1 MANLEKIVEHSLKKE
16 NNRMKYPNALEGV
29 KKIYKAEILEL
40 IAGILA
46 LVGAILLLVG
56 IAGTQV
62 ESTGAAVGGILG
74 GGLVMLAVAVL
85 GIIAFIMGILG
96 VKKAIPDEEN
106 FKTALYAMILGIV
119 ASVVIGFAKE
129 GSALSNAGSTL
140 SSICSFLAQY
150 YIITA
155 IIVLAQK
162 LADKAMEDRGLKTRK
177 ALMIV
182 WIAKIV
188 LEVIQ
193 IFLNKNTAVD
203 VTAGVLALI
212 AAVIAIVAYVMYLK
226 LLSKA
231 RVMLEK

>member
-1 MANLEKIVEHSLKKE
+1 
-16 NNRMKYPNALEGV
+16 MKASR
-29 KKIYKAEILEL
+29 I
-40 IAGILA
+40 
-46 LVGAILLLVG
+46 
-56 IAGTQV
+56 
-62 ESTGAAVGGILG
+62 ILG
-74 GGLVMLAVAVL
+74 IVMIVL
-85 GIIAFIMGILG
+85 GIALIMGIVG
-96 VKKAIPDEEN
+96 VKKAIPDEAN

-129 GSALSNAGSTL
+129 GSSLSNAGSTL

-162 LADKAMEDRGLKTRK
+162 LADKDMEDRGLKTRK

>member
-1 MANLEKIVEHSLKKE
+1 
-16 NNRMKYPNALEGV
+16 MKFPNALEGV

-40 IAGILA
+40 IAEILA
-46 LVGAILLLVG
+46 VVGSLLLIVG
-56 IAGTQV
+56 MAGVQV
-62 ESTGAAVGGILG
+62 ESTGAAATGLFGGGII
-74 GGLVMLAVAVL
+74 MLAVAVL
-85 GIIAFIMGILG
+85 GFIAFIMGILG

-129 GSALSNAGSTL
+129 GSSLRDAGGTL

-155 IIVLAQK
+155 IVVLAQK
-162 LADKAMEDRGLKTRK
+162 LADKEMETRGLKTRK

-182 WIAKIV
+182 WFCSIALDIV
-188 LEVIQ
+188 Q
-193 IFLNKNTAVD
+193 IFVKKGSSTMEMISAVM
-203 VTAGVLALI
+203 ALA